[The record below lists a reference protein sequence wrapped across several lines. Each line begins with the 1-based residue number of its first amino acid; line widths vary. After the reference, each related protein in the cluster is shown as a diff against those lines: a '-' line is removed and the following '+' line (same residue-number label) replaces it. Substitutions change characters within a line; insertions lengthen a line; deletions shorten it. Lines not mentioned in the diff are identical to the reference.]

1 VPGLVFRRGVTYGI
15 SHTRFEAT
23 RELLVRFAEGHTTG
37 VAMSL
42 THDGGAQHHLFITPG
57 VPITLVE

>member
-1 VPGLVFRRGVTYGI
+1 
-15 SHTRFEAT
+15 
-23 RELLVRFAEGHTTG
+23 LLARFAEGHTLG

-42 THDGGAQHHLFITPG
+42 TDDGARHHLFITPE